1 MQYMDKGWI
10 TIEHWMD
17 EHGDRLVR
25 TVTVMTRDEEEAQDI
40 VQEVFIKA
48 YRALGSYRKE
58 ASPYTFLC
66 SIAVNLV
73 RSRKRREHRRPKT
86 IEFDQQHAEG
96 NYLLPEEGLVQQE
109 QKDLV
114 VRGINSL
121 SPKLKEVISL
131 FYLSGL
137 QIEDMGEVLGV
148 STGTVKSRMF
158 RAREE
163 LKRYIIKEEA
173 YGPS

>member
-1 MQYMDKGWI
+1 M
-10 TIEHWMD
+10 
-17 EHGDRLVR
+17 
-25 TVTVMTRDEEEAQDI
+25 
-40 VQEVFIKA
+40 
-48 YRALGSYRKE
+48 
-58 ASPYTFLC
+58 
-66 SIAVNLV
+66 NLV
-73 RSRKRREHRRPKT
+73 RSRRRREQRRPKA

-96 NYLLPEEGLVQQE
+96 NYLLPEERLVRQE

-137 QIEDMGEVLGV
+137 LIEDMGEVLGV

-163 LKRYIIKEEA
+163 LKRYIVEEEA